1 MDTTGR
7 SVPLICWAFDEENV
21 RIQSLSLP
29 SGPTATKASRVP
41 SRETEKLL
49 CSNDQLDGGKTE
61 DRTGR
66 STWCPPLPS
75 RAAGRECTSQPKK
88 NESTHAAANTPA
100 NQMGG
105 NAPVAWGSR
114 LGSGAAGSLAPTVY
128 AASGI
133 AEILSTGATNL
144 HPCFGFISM

>member
-41 SRETEKLL
+41 SGETEKLL

-88 NESTHAAANTPA
+88 NESTCRCEYTSQPD
-100 NQMGG
+100 GG
-105 NAPVAWGSR
+105 NRPSRVGFPLGLGSR
-114 LGSGAAGSLAPTVY
+114 RLTCANGICRLRYRRDSLHSRHKSKP
-128 AASGI
+128 
-133 AEILSTGATNL
+133 
-144 HPCFGFISM
+144 